1 MSAKSKSAVQ
11 SQQADEAVRTIG
23 RLIKLV
29 FTSVMRGIDQRMQPL
44 ELTAMQWEPMLL
56 LHMRRVDTVAALARV
71 SHVNCGAMTRMLD
84 RLEGKGL
91 LRRRRSDVDR
101 RVVHLELTP
110 KGSEIA
116 SQIMPIVTEE
126 LNRQLSGFSAEER
139 ATLIRLLERML
150 ANGSPEAPL
159 AE

>member
-1 MSAKSKSAVQ
+1 MAAKPKTAIQ
-11 SQQADEAVRTIG
+11 SEQSDEAARKVG

-29 FTSVMRGIDQRMQPL
+29 FTSLMRGVDQRMQPL
-44 ELTAMQWEPMLL
+44 GLTAMQWEPMLL
-56 LHMRRVDTVAALARV
+56 LHMQRVDTVAALARV

-91 LRRRRSDVDR
+91 LRRRRSEQDR

-110 KGSEIA
+110 KGSKIA
-116 SQIMPIVTEE
+116 SQIMPIVAEE
-126 LNRQLSGFSAEER
+126 LNRHLAGFSATET
-139 ATLIRLLERML
+139 ATLTQLLERML
-150 ANGSPEAPL
+150 ANGTPEVTP